1 MSVFAASSGAVHGAR
16 FAQGM
21 ALAVVGAMGFAGK
34 AILAK
39 LMYRHGVDAVT
50 VVAWRML
57 LALPLFVAMAWWAGR
72 GAPALTRRDAMTIG
86 ALGFSGYYLSSMLDF
101 YGLMYITASLER
113 LILYLGPTFV
123 MVLAVVVLKKRVT
136 ARQWLAAGMSYAGVL
151 VVFGHELLEPS
162 PLAAAAAAGVML
174 DAAQAVPLAAAPL
187 AASSP
192 TGAAAT
198 VFGAALV
205 LASAI
210 SYSGYL
216 LASGEVVARLG
227 SLRLT
232 GLASSVAGVL
242 CLLHFAVVHPL
253 SAMAVPEPVMWMS
266 LLNALLCTVMPV
278 LAVMMAIERIGPALS
293 SQVGMI
299 GPLATIALGVYLL
312 GEPLTLW
319 IVVGTVL
326 VLLGV
331 GLLARWR

>member
-1 MSVFAASSGAVHGAR
+1 MSVFAASSGAAHGVR

-21 ALAVVGAMGFAGK
+21 ALAVIGALGFAGK

-57 LALPLFVAMAWWAGR
+57 LALPLFAAMAWWGAR
-72 GAPALTRRDAMTIG
+72 GASALTRRDAVTIV

-123 MVLAVVVLKKRVT
+123 MVLAVVVFKKRVT
-136 ARQWLAAGMSYAGVL
+136 PRQWLAAGISYAGVL
-151 VVFGHELLEPS
+151 VVFGHELLAPS
-162 PLAAAAAAGVML
+162 VPAVAEGV
-174 DAAQAVPLAAAPL
+174 AHTV
-187 AASSP
+187 SSTP
-192 TGAAAT
+192 SGVAAT
-198 VFGAALV
+198 VLGAALV
-205 LASAI
+205 LGSAV

-232 GLASSVAGVL
+232 GLASSVACVF
-242 CLLHFAVVHPL
+242 CLLHFAAVHPL
-253 SAMAVPEPVMWMS
+253 SVMVVPEPVMWMS

-293 SQVGMI
+293 SQVGMV
-299 GPLATIALGVYLL
+299 GPLATIAMGVYLL
-312 GEPLTLW
+312 GEPFTVW
-319 IVVGTVL
+319 ILAGTAL

>member
-1 MSVFAASSGAVHGAR
+1 MSVFAASSGAAHGAR

-21 ALAVVGAMGFAGK
+21 ALAVVGALGFAGK

-57 LALPLFVAMAWWAGR
+57 LALPLFAAMAWWGAR
-72 GAPALTRRDAMTIG
+72 GAPALTRRDALTIV

-136 ARQWLAAGMSYAGVL
+136 LRQWLAAGISYAGVL
-151 VVFGHELLEPS
+151 VVFGHELLAPS
-162 PLAAAAAAGVML
+162 VPAVA
-174 DAAQAVPLAAAPL
+174 DAMAHT
-187 AASSP
+187 AASTPS
-192 TGAAAT
+192 GAAAT
-198 VFGAALV
+198 VLGAALV
-205 LASAI
+205 LGSAV

-216 LASGEVVARLG
+216 LASGEVVERLG

-232 GLASSVAGVL
+232 GLASSVACVF
-242 CLLHFAVVHPL
+242 CLLHFTAVHPL
-253 SAMAVPEPVMWMS
+253 SVMVVPEPVMWMS

-293 SQVGMI
+293 SQVGMV
-299 GPLATIALGVYLL
+299 GPLATIGLGVSLL
-312 GEPLTLW
+312 GEPFTVW
-319 IVVGTVL
+319 ILAGTVL

>member
-21 ALAVVGAMGFAGK
+21 ALAVVGALGFAGK

-57 LALPLFVAMAWWAGR
+57 LALPLFVLMAWWAGR
-72 GAPALTRRDAMTIG
+72 GAPALTRRDALTIG

-123 MVLAVVVLKKRVT
+123 MVLAVVVLKKQVT
-136 ARQWLAAGMSYAGVL
+136 GRQWLAAGISYAGVL

-162 PLAAAAAAGVML
+162 PSAAG
-174 DAAQAVPLAAAPL
+174 AV
-187 AASSP
+187 S

-198 VFGAALV
+198 ALGAALV

-242 CLLHFAVVHPL
+242 CLVHFVVVHPL

-266 LLNALLCTVMPV
+266 VLNALLCTVMPV

-299 GPLATIALGVYLL
+299 GPLATIAMGVYLL
-312 GEPLTLW
+312 GEPFTLW
-319 IVVGTVL
+319 ILVGTVL

>member
-1 MSVFAASSGAVHGAR
+1 MSVFAASSGAAHGAR

-21 ALAVVGAMGFAGK
+21 ALAVVGALGFAGK

-57 LALPLFVAMAWWAGR
+57 LALPLFAAMAWWGAR
-72 GAPALTRRDAMTIG
+72 GAPALTRRDALTIV

-136 ARQWLAAGMSYAGVL
+136 LRQWLAAGISYAGVL
-151 VVFGHELLEPS
+151 VVFGHELLAPS
-162 PLAAAAAAGVML
+162 VPAVA
-174 DAAQAVPLAAAPL
+174 DATAHT
-187 AASSP
+187 AASTPS
-192 TGAAAT
+192 GAAAT
-198 VFGAALV
+198 VLGAALV
-205 LASAI
+205 LGSAV

-216 LASGEVVARLG
+216 LASGEVVERLG

-232 GLASSVAGVL
+232 GLASSVACVF
-242 CLLHFAVVHPL
+242 CLLHFAAVHPL
-253 SAMAVPEPVMWMS
+253 SVMVVPEPVMWMS

-293 SQVGMI
+293 SQVGMV

-312 GEPLTLW
+312 GEPFTVW
-319 IVVGTVL
+319 ILAGTVL

>member
-1 MSVFAASSGAVHGAR
+1 MSVFAASSGAAHGVR

-21 ALAVVGAMGFAGK
+21 ALAVIGALGFAGK

-57 LALPLFVAMAWWAGR
+57 LALPLFAAMAWWGAR
-72 GAPALTRRDAMTIG
+72 GASALTRRDAVTIV

-123 MVLAVVVLKKRVT
+123 MVLAVVVFKKRVT
-136 ARQWLAAGMSYAGVL
+136 PRQWLAAGISYAGVL
-151 VVFGHELLEPS
+151 VVFGHELLAPS
-162 PLAAAAAAGVML
+162 VPAVADAVAHTVSSTPSGV
-174 DAAQAVPLAAAPL
+174 
-187 AASSP
+187 
-192 TGAAAT
+192 AAT
-198 VFGAALV
+198 VLGAALV
-205 LASAI
+205 LGSAV

-232 GLASSVAGVL
+232 GLASSVACVF
-242 CLLHFAVVHPL
+242 CLLHFAAVHPL
-253 SAMAVPEPVMWMS
+253 SVMVVPEPVMWMS

-293 SQVGMI
+293 SQVGMV

-312 GEPLTLW
+312 GEPFTVW
-319 IVVGTVL
+319 ILAGTVL

>member
-1 MSVFAASSGAVHGAR
+1 VSVFAASSGAAHGAR

-21 ALAVVGAMGFAGK
+21 ALAVVGALGFAGK

-57 LALPLFVAMAWWAGR
+57 LALPLFAAMAWWGAR
-72 GAPALTRRDAMTIG
+72 GAPALTRRDALTIV

-136 ARQWLAAGMSYAGVL
+136 LRQWLAAGISYAGVL
-151 VVFGHELLEPS
+151 VVFGHELLAPS
-162 PLAAAAAAGVML
+162 VPAVA
-174 DAAQAVPLAAAPL
+174 DAVVHT
-187 AASSP
+187 AASTPS
-192 TGAAAT
+192 GAAAT
-198 VFGAALV
+198 VLGAALV
-205 LASAI
+205 LGSAV

-216 LASGEVVARLG
+216 LASGEVVERLG

-232 GLASSVAGVL
+232 GLASSVACVF
-242 CLLHFAVVHPL
+242 CLLHFAAVHPL
-253 SAMAVPEPVMWMS
+253 SVMVVPEPVMWMS

-293 SQVGMI
+293 SQVGMV

-312 GEPLTLW
+312 GEPFTVW
-319 IVVGTVL
+319 ILAGTVL

>member
-1 MSVFAASSGAVHGAR
+1 MSVFAASSGAAHGAR

-21 ALAVVGAMGFAGK
+21 ALAVIGALGFAGK

-57 LALPLFVAMAWWAGR
+57 LALPLFAAMAWWGAR
-72 GAPALTRRDAMTIG
+72 GASALTRRDAVTIV

-123 MVLAVVVLKKRVT
+123 MVLAVVVFKKRVT
-136 ARQWLAAGMSYAGVL
+136 PRQWLAAGISYAGVL
-151 VVFGHELLEPS
+151 VVFGHELLAPS
-162 PLAAAAAAGVML
+162 VPAVADAVAHTVSSTPSGV
-174 DAAQAVPLAAAPL
+174 
-187 AASSP
+187 
-192 TGAAAT
+192 AAT
-198 VFGAALV
+198 VLGAALV
-205 LASAI
+205 LGSAV

-232 GLASSVAGVL
+232 GLASSVACVF
-242 CLLHFAVVHPL
+242 CLLHFAAVHPL
-253 SAMAVPEPVMWMS
+253 SVMVVPEPVMWMS

-293 SQVGMI
+293 SQVGMV

-312 GEPLTLW
+312 GEPFTVW
-319 IVVGTVL
+319 ILAGTAL